1 MTLRGA
7 LYSKQ
12 LASSDSHDRDVLVHH
27 DRAAR
32 RVEDLAQDVAGRAGH
47 RPPPSAHARMP
58 RSAHMRAYSCSDAS
72 TPFGIAPSEWLMR

>member
-7 LYSKQ
+7 WYSKQ
-12 LASSDSHDRDVLVHH
+12 LASSDSHTETFWCITIEPRGASRISHSTSPVEPGIAHH
-27 DRAAR
+27 
-32 RVEDLAQDVAGRAGH
+32 
-47 RPPPSAHARMP
+47 PSAQARMP